1 MDDLKTKYVTV
12 DEAANLANRKTSLIR
27 TLCREGRLPGAEK
40 MGNSWIIPRESVL
53 NYQPAKRG
61 VKSRSERVKAE
72 RAALREEVEA
82 AVSAA
87 KGEELKG

>member
-40 MGNSWIIPRESVL
+40 MGKSWIIPRESVL
-53 NYQPAKRG
+53 KYQPAKRG
-61 VKSRSERVKAE
+61 VKPRSERLRAE
-72 RAALREEVEA
+72 REALREEVAA

-87 KGEELKG
+87 KGEGG